1 MIDLRQL
8 KQLIK
13 LMVDNDLT
21 EMHLRDQEEQITMKR
36 GSGGVPMVTASPVQS
51 VAAAPALAA
60 TVATATS
67 ATGAGA
73 PEEDDEA
80 ELIPIMSPMVGTFY
94 GSPSPDA
101 EAFVRVGSRVGPS
114 SNVCIIEAMKVF
126 NEIKAEVSGTI
137 ERVLVQSGQA
147 VDCDTKLFMV
157 RPE

>member
-36 GSGGVPMVTASPVQS
+36 GSGGVPVVTAAPVQ
-51 VAAAPALAA
+51 VLAPAPPPAAPA
-60 TVATATS
+60 S
-67 ATGAGA
+67 GTGPA
-73 PEEDDEA
+73 EEDDEV
-80 ELIPIMSPMVGTFY
+80 ELVPIMSPMVGTFY

-101 EAFVRVGSRVGPS
+101 EPFVRVGSHVGPQ

-147 VDCDTKLFMV
+147 VDCDTKLFLV